1 MLWQLSYNFCWE
13 VSISQVIIE
22 VKHTEAEAKD
32 VAIEAEAIAARA
44 TKKATDDVFLKI
56 CEQIYDEMM

>member
-1 MLWQLSYNFCWE
+1 
-13 VSISQVIIE
+13 VIIE